1 MIRFSSLLLILGNF
15 WAINAVCQSDHSIN
29 VSYGVGNIFSLDGE
43 EPFPSGFGY
52 QSVFAPAVGLEYA
65 FIFGANQQFQISA
78 NFSHL
83 EFGFVAFDS
92 PIKMNQSGNLIT
104 GDRNSTLF
112 AYMFD
117 LIGSYRYTLSKKSF
131 LVAGVGLSNIYRYR
145 SWFEYRCSNWL
156 RRWK

>member
-145 SWFEYRCSNWL
+145 S
-156 RRWK
+156 